1 MTDSQVKLFLSV
13 DIAGST
19 QLKNTNNYF
28 QIQRFCENYKHIAS
42 LIDGC
47 PDLELKGIYEQIC
60 KEESYQDWSQIISR
74 CFDDF
79 NTQFTENLDGSEICP
94 WKMAGDELMYCVDV
108 KTRKDVHDK
117 VLAFFKTLRFF
128 DKRYMQKG
136 SQIRLKG
143 SAWTAG
149 FPIRNRI
156 LKPVS
161 ITNELDICKDCRVNL
176 DDYMGPEID
185 IGFRLGKFTFP
196 GIIVVSLELAC
207 ILLDRKI
214 AMSSDK
220 SYFRVIDTG
229 WEVLKGVWHGRK
241 YPILCLAL
249 PKGMEETAGLPFCYT
264 PYQKWDI
271 EENSHVKKYA
281 EILENDSGQETFDS
295 ITELIETLPRQ
306 LGVVRPYFVDEKD
319 EIPPEHKKR
328 LDFIKLIEKVNN
340 ENNRQDIEF
349 ALNSGELNSQEVINQ
364 IINDVTKQQR
374 LN

>member
-28 QIQRFCENYKHIAS
+28 QIQRFCENYKRIAS

-47 PDLELKGIYEQIC
+47 PDLELKEIYEQIC

-94 WKMAGDELMYCVDV
+94 WKMAGDELIYCVDV

-207 ILLDRKI
+207 ILLDGKI
-214 AMSSDK
+214 GMSSAN
-220 SYFRVIDTG
+220 SYFSIIDTG
-229 WEVLKGVWHGRK
+229 WEILKGVWDGRK
-241 YPILCLAL
+241 YPIFWLAL
-249 PKGMEETAGLPFCYT
+249 PKELEEEKEQLPFCYT

-271 EENSHVKKYA
+271 EENPHVKKYA
-281 EILENDSGQETFDS
+281 NALENACLQESFD
-295 ITELIETLPRQ
+295 TLQALIKTLPCQ
-306 LGVVRPYFVDEKD
+306 LGVIQPYFVTEKD
-319 EIPPEHKKR
+319 EVPAVHKAR
-328 LDFIKLIEKVNN
+328 LDFIGLIDEVNRMN
-340 ENNRQDIEF
+340 SKQDGEIDF
-349 ALNSGELNSQEVINQ
+349 NSDDLNSLESIKQLIDAEV
-364 IINDVTKQQR
+364 
-374 LN
+374 